1 MKFIVKREVLDLGLK
16 CIGITITKLDN
27 KNQTKEFADFKD
39 KAYKALKNKY
49 QEFDIETDLILR
61 GFTKLHKKIGIK
73 RRKNTP
79 INESI
84 LKRFLKDESLL
95 KTSKLIEIY
104 NIVTLDSR
112 LPIGMHD
119 IDKIDGNVT
128 LLLAPHPLTYTAK
141 DGEEKTVNQGEYIYT
156 DNKDVLYRLEVEPS
170 QKTNITENTKNVFI
184 TIEGNEDTS
193 AEYLM
198 EVTDEIV
205 YLITLYCGGQSK
217 IIYK

>member
-27 KNQTKEFADFKD
+27 KNQTTEFADFKD

-79 INESI
+79 INESV

-112 LPIGMHD
+112 LPIGMYD

-128 LLLAPHPLTYTAK
+128 LLLAPLTLTYTSLE
-141 DGEEKTVNQGEYIYT
+141 GEEKTVNQGEYVYT

-170 QKTNITENTKNVFI
+170 QKTSITENTKNVFI